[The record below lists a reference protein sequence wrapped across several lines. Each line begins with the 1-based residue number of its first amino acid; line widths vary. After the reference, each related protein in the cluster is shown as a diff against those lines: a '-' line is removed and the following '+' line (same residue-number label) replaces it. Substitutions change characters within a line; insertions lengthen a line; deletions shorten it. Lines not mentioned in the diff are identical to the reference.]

1 MRRRSAQPPHAP
13 TAPRV
18 RPGSVSVAVDL
29 APRSRPCPAV
39 QHSKPSRL
47 ALLTLGALCAAAACR
62 SNEAEPSRPGHGNEL
77 TAAKVRELIASGALK
92 PIEPRPGPPLADSER
107 AAHDELTAQDSP
119 PNELDAA
126 VQRILEA
133 QRARSA
139 GAAPVADPSA
149 IANAIA
155 PANATLPAPQGSIP
169 APVPA
174 PAPSTAV
181 APAST
186 SEGAVKP
193 AELPSVP
200 TTIAHALTGEP
211 AENPYLTFGK
221 RILVYE
227 NGLIMKPYPLRIGMG
242 EKLLNLLKTY
252 GNFPLYAEG
261 AQNPDQVRLD
271 LLKDWDQEQVSN
283 LRAVDIEETKIQQP
297 FKIADWLVV
306 TARAERLK
314 EVESF
319 INIFAAGV
327 PQIEIEAKIVEVTT
341 TDVLD
346 LGVKPVNDT
355 TPIFGFPDQT
365 FVQGFSY
372 NFPNS
377 SSVLN
382 SILQLSTVQDGL
394 SFNLLLQMLQTYEN
408 VSIISRPK
416 IAVRE
421 GGIAKIIN
429 TIKLPSLNVTGI
441 AADGRANSVVSYE
454 EVGIK
459 LYVVPRVV
467 GTQTVALNIDVEASQ
482 QSGSVVIYSTTAST
496 STPAQIISNPII
508 SRRAAQ
514 TVVYLEPG
522 QAVILGGLVSERTVD
537 TENKVPI
544 LGSIPLLGYFFKST
558 LKRKEQANVL
568 FFIRPRILTGSD
580 LNREF

>member
-1 MRRRSAQPPHAP
+1 MTSRSASIPPAP
-13 TAPRV
+13 TAHGTR
-18 RPGSVSVAVDL
+18 RAT
-29 APRSRPCPAV
+29 RSRRAGT
-39 QHSKPSRL
+39 STTAALGLL
-47 ALLTLGALCAAAACR
+47 ALLAVACRSSEESSAAAA
-62 SNEAEPSRPGHGNEL
+62 L
-77 TAAKVRELIASGALK
+77 TAERVRELFAQSGLK
-92 PIEPRPGPPLADSER
+92 PIEPRDGDPLAPAASEPDEFEAIAR
-107 AAHDELTAQDSP
+107 RIVAEHEERGANVPAAAQAHAAFASADEPQPPAPSAPAAQEPS
-119 PNELDAA
+119 
-126 VQRILEA
+126 
-133 QRARSA
+133 
-139 GAAPVADPSA
+139 AAP
-149 IANAIA
+149 
-155 PANATLPAPQGSIP
+155 ATQDPAPEP
-169 APVPA
+169 APGPA
-174 PAPSTAV
+174 PAPTPAA
-181 APAST
+181 APAT
-186 SEGAVKP
+186 PATIETIKP
-193 AELPSVP
+193 SIPASLV
-200 TTIAHALTGEP
+200 GEP
-211 AENPYLTFGK
+211 PENPYLTFGK

-227 NGLIMKPYPLRIGMG
+227 NGLIMKPYPLRVGMG
-242 EKLLNLLKTY
+242 ERLLNLLKTY

-261 AQNPDQVRLD
+261 VQSVDQVRLD

-283 LRAVDIEETKIQQP
+283 LRASDIEETKIQQP

-346 LGVKPVNDT
+346 LGVKQVNDT
-355 TPIFGFPDQT
+355 TPIFGFPDHT
-365 FVQGFSY
+365 FVQQLGF
-372 NFPNS
+372 NLPNTS
-377 SSVLN
+377 SAANAVLG
-382 SILQLSTVQDGL
+382 LSTVQDGVA
-394 SFNLLLQMLQTYEN
+394 FNALLQMLQTYDN

-421 GGIAKIIN
+421 GGIAKIVN
-429 TIKLPSLNVTGI
+429 TLKLPSYNVTGI
-441 AADGRANSVVSYE
+441 TPDGKVAAGLTYE

-482 QSGSVVIYSTTAST
+482 QSGTAATFTLGNDQVIA
-496 STPAQIISNPII
+496 NPII